1 MQQIQKQG
9 KILVTG
15 AARRIGAALV
25 TALASDGWE
34 VVLHYNNRQQEA
46 EALCATLT
54 DKGYRV
60 TPISADLSLADAP
73 EALMATASHSG
84 PVTAVINNASL
95 FSYDCADSVSPE
107 LIVQHMAVNLS
118 APALLTKAL
127 YQQLPEERTGC
138 VINMLDAK
146 LFGINPDYFSYTLSK
161 AAAHALTQIS
171 AQAYAPRLRVNAIA
185 PGIVLPS
192 GGQSQAEFEKSH
204 KRNLLGQGA
213 TIAEIVAAM
222 RLLLSASSMTG
233 EVVIL
238 DGGAHLRPPA
248 RDVAFLE
255 A

>member
-1 MQQIQKQG
+1 MQERK

-15 AARRIGAALV
+15 AAHRIGAELV
-25 TALASDGWE
+25 KALALDDWH
-34 VVLHYNNRQQEA
+34 VVLHYNNRHHEA
-46 EALCATLT
+46 TTLCAELT
-54 DKGYRV
+54 DKGHV
-60 TPISADLSLADAP
+60 VDAVSADLSQPNAVDK
-73 EALMATASHSG
+73 LMQVATESG
-84 PVTAVINNASL
+84 PLQALINNASL
-95 FSYDCADSVSPE
+95 FSYDCAESFSAD
-107 LIVQHMAVNLS
+107 LINQHMAVNLS

-127 YQQLPEERTGC
+127 HSQIPDGGVGC

-161 AAAHALTQIS
+161 AAFHALTQIS

-192 GGQSQAEFEKSH
+192 GGQSQAGFEKSH

-213 TIAEIVAAM
+213 LIPEIVATM

-233 EVVIL
+233 EVIIL

>member
-1 MQQIQKQG
+1 MQERK

-15 AARRIGAALV
+15 AAHRIGAELV
-25 TALASDGWE
+25 KALALDGWH
-34 VVLHYNNRQQEA
+34 VVLHYNNRHHEA
-46 EALCATLT
+46 ATLCAELT
-54 DKGYRV
+54 DKGHV
-60 TPISADLSLADAP
+60 VDAISADLSQPDAVDKLM
-73 EALMATASHSG
+73 EAATKSG
-84 PVTAVINNASL
+84 PLDALINNASL
-95 FSYDCADSVSPE
+95 FSYDCAESFSAE
-107 LIVQHMAVNLS
+107 LINQHMAVNLS

-127 YQQLPEERTGC
+127 HSQIPDDGKGC

-161 AAAHALTQIS
+161 AAFHALTQIS

-204 KRNLLGQGA
+204 NQNLLGQGA
-213 TIAEIVAAM
+213 LIPEIVATM

-233 EVVIL
+233 EVIIL

>member
-1 MQQIQKQG
+1 MQDMQESK
-9 KILVTG
+9 KIIVTG

-25 TALASDGWE
+25 SALAQDGWQ
-34 VVLHYNNRQQEA
+34 VVLHYHQRREEA
-46 EALCATLT
+46 EALCKSLS
-54 DKGYRV
+54 DKGYAIEAV
-60 TPISADLSLADAP
+60 SADLGLPDAP
-73 EALMATASHSG
+73 QALIEAASRTG
-84 PVTAVINNASL
+84 PVTALINNASL
-95 FSYDCADSVSPE
+95 FSYDCAASVSAE
-107 LIVQHMAVNLS
+107 QIARHMAVNLT
-118 APALLTKAL
+118 APALLTRAV
-127 YQQLPEERTGC
+127 YEQLPAGRTGC

-161 AAAHALTQIS
+161 AAAQSLTQIS
-171 AQAYAPRLRVNAIA
+171 AQAYAPKLRVNAIA

-213 TIAEIVAAM
+213 TIPEIVAAM

>member
-1 MQQIQKQG
+1 MQERK

-15 AARRIGAALV
+15 AAHRIGAELV
-25 TALASDGWE
+25 KALALDGWH
-34 VVLHYNNRQQEA
+34 VVLHYNNRHDEA
-46 EALCATLT
+46 ANLCTELT
-54 DKGYRV
+54 DKGHV
-60 TPISADLSLADAP
+60 VDAISADLSQPDAVDKLM
-73 EALMATASHSG
+73 EAATESG
-84 PVTAVINNASL
+84 PLQALINNASL
-95 FSYDCADSVSPE
+95 FSYDCAESFSAD
-107 LIVQHMAVNLS
+107 LINQHMAVNLS

-127 YQQLPEERTGC
+127 DSQIPEEEKGC

-161 AAAHALTQIS
+161 AAFHALTQIS

-213 TIAEIVAAM
+213 LIPEIVATM

-233 EVVIL
+233 EVIIL